1 MKSTF
6 SKRLSEIM
14 AIRGKKQSE
23 VSSDT
28 KIPKSAISQYVSGK
42 FEAKQDRLYV
52 LAKYFDVSE
61 AWLMGYDVPM
71 DRAKEPVADAPIV
84 LTEQEG
90 IIIKKYRTLDEY
102 GKELVTAVI
111 DIEYKRCTYKPEPN
125 RDELIEISINYAPV
139 SAGLGDELEDYEHWE
154 KVSVPLT
161 PESRKADFILC
172 VDGDSMEPKFSN
184 GDYLLVRKQPA
195 VDIGQIGIFDVDGKG
210 YVKKY
215 GGDKLISLNPK
226 YKDISTTD
234 DSRCFGLVLGTTD
247 IIEE

>member
-1 MKSTF
+1 MGLERINDYKKIKNLTN
-6 SKRLSEIM
+6 KDISEITG
-14 AIRGKKQSE
+14 ISI
-23 VSSDT
+23 SSLD
-28 KIPKSAISQYVSGK
+28 KITSGNNTNPKLETVKLICGALGCKLSDLLDDDNS
-42 FEAKQDRLYV
+42 
-52 LAKYFDVSE
+52 
-61 AWLMGYDVPM
+61 
-71 DRAKEPVADAPIV
+71 KEEFTI
-84 LTEQEG
+84 QE
-90 IIIKKYRTLDEY
+90 INTIKKYRTLDEY

-125 RDELIEISINYAPV
+125 RDEIIEISINYAPV

-161 PESRKADFILC
+161 PESRNADFILR

>member
-1 MKSTF
+1 MGLERINDYKKIKNLTN
-6 SKRLSEIM
+6 KDISEITGISISSLDKITSGNNTNPKLETVKLICG
-14 AIRGKKQSE
+14 ALGCKLSDLLDDDNSKEEFTLQE
-23 VSSDT
+23 VNT
-28 KIPKSAISQYVSGK
+28 
-42 FEAKQDRLYV
+42 
-52 LAKYFDVSE
+52 
-61 AWLMGYDVPM
+61 
-71 DRAKEPVADAPIV
+71 
-84 LTEQEG
+84 
-90 IIIKKYRTLDEY
+90 IKKYRTLDEY

-125 RDELIEISINYAPV
+125 RDELIEISKISINYAPV

-161 PESRKADFILC
+161 PESRKADFILR

>member
-1 MKSTF
+1 MSLGE
-6 SKRLSEIM
+6 R
-14 AIRGKKQSE
+14 IRNARDAKGLKQAE
-23 VSSDT
+23 LAKMIDV
-28 KIPKSAISQYVSGK
+28 KSAAVISNWEKDVNKPDADKIIRLCEVLGISASYLLDYYENTMNVSL
-42 FEAKQDRLYV
+42 D
-52 LAKYFDVSE
+52 
-61 AWLMGYDVPM
+61 
-71 DRAKEPVADAPIV
+71 
-84 LTEQEG
+84 EQEY
-90 IIIKKYRTLDEY
+90 IKKYRTLDEY

-161 PESRKADFILC
+161 PESRKADFILR
-172 VDGDSMEPKFSN
+172 VDGDSMEPKFSD

>member
-1 MKSTF
+1 MGLERINDYKKIKDLTN
-6 SKRLSEIM
+6 KDISEITG
-14 AIRGKKQSE
+14 ISI
-23 VSSDT
+23 SSLD
-28 KIPKSAISQYVSGK
+28 KITSGNNTNPKLETVKLICGALECKLSDLLDDDNS
-42 FEAKQDRLYV
+42 
-52 LAKYFDVSE
+52 
-61 AWLMGYDVPM
+61 
-71 DRAKEPVADAPIV
+71 KEEFT
-84 LTEQEG
+84 LQE
-90 IIIKKYRTLDEY
+90 INTIKKYRTLDEY

-125 RDELIEISINYAPV
+125 RDEIIEISINYAPV

-161 PESRKADFILC
+161 PESRKADFILR
-172 VDGDSMEPKFSN
+172 VDGDSMEPKFSD

-234 DSRCFGLVLGTTD
+234 DSRCFGLVLGTTEIVD
-247 IIEE
+247 E

>member
-1 MKSTF
+1 MGLERINDYKKIKNLTN
-6 SKRLSEIM
+6 KDISEITG
-14 AIRGKKQSE
+14 ISI
-23 VSSDT
+23 SSLD
-28 KIPKSAISQYVSGK
+28 KITSGNNTNPKLETVKLICGALGCKLSDLLDDDNS
-42 FEAKQDRLYV
+42 
-52 LAKYFDVSE
+52 
-61 AWLMGYDVPM
+61 
-71 DRAKEPVADAPIV
+71 KEEFT
-84 LTEQEG
+84 LQE
-90 IIIKKYRTLDEY
+90 INTIKKYRTLDEY

-125 RDELIEISINYAPV
+125 RDDLIEISINYAPV

-161 PESRKADFILC
+161 TESRKADFILR